1 MGQEIDPLTDI
12 GRAATP
18 VMFNEI
24 DAHNWFPGGVPLV
37 EHPEKTFFI
46 VEAVV
51 AASFFSQPRR
61 DALQTSVAKAFVEVL
76 GNDGSV
82 LDREGVAM
90 APAYL
95 MRLHTV
101 IIEIPEGSWGAGGR
115 TVDTEL
121 IGKLIGA
128 TQGPERFAEAR
139 AIAIGPRTSAPS
151 VGRSVRVKSLPPGIE
166 FDPRR
171 FDCHLVG
178 LDPADQ
184 IPQRIDE
191 RASKRRQLIRDP
203 RWDRRKS
210 GARSVRR
217 RTIGQSGQTTPPFT
231 WRASARGTAAFAAWL
246 ARVPVRL
253 GAVGRMKCKRGR
265 QCIAVLFP

>member
-1 MGQEIDPLTDI
+1 MPYIRVNCLTGMLNAPNKAKLAARLVDIVMGQEIDPLTDI

-24 DAHNWFPGGVPLV
+24 DAFNWFPGGAPLD

-61 DALQTSVAKAFVEVL
+61 DALQTAVAQAFVEVL
-76 GNDGSV
+76 GDDGSV
-82 LDREGVAM
+82 LEREGVTIS
-90 APAYL
+90 PAYL

-139 AIAIGPRTSAPS
+139 AIGAKMKA
-151 VGRSVRVKSLPPGIE
+151 
-166 FDPRR
+166 
-171 FDCHLVG
+171 
-178 LDPADQ
+178 A
-184 IPQRIDE
+184 RI
-191 RASKRRQLIRDP
+191 S
-203 RWDRRKS
+203 
-210 GARSVRR
+210 
-217 RTIGQSGQTTPPFT
+217 
-231 WRASARGTAAFAAWL
+231 
-246 ARVPVRL
+246 
-253 GAVGRMKCKRGR
+253 
-265 QCIAVLFP
+265 